1 MSAAAVARVMA
12 IDTSRQLYDS
22 DATGWQRGLYD
33 DVQTTL
39 RAPVVNW
46 IFRTLTANEPALTRY
61 LWGQLKLVFETRL
74 CGETCVAY
82 RTAVR
87 DPFDGL
93 PRYQATDL
101 NLDPWAWRELRGQ
114 LRTFDTVVPRLAVAF
129 ELVYRSL
136 HGDPVGSDPR
146 SDETAT
152 APLPAWLDG
161 ERGLAPT
168 MAAFDDFD
176 PAVEETVRAVQAFHG
191 FDEGLPSVY
200 RCLVQW
206 PDAFGR
212 LWTDLEPHLDSPAF
226 ETACAAARD
235 VTVDLVESTPYVP
248 QLSPDALRAA
258 GFDDGVV
265 SALRSLF
272 DDFARGPVETVLP
285 AVPLVAATVGAG
297 FTGP

>member
-1 MSAAAVARVMA
+1 
-12 IDTSRQLYDS
+12 
-22 DATGWQRGLYD
+22 
-33 DVQTTL
+33 
-39 RAPVVNW
+39 
-46 IFRTLTANEPALTRY
+46 
-61 LWGQLKLVFETRL
+61 
-74 CGETCVAY
+74 
-82 RTAVR
+82 
-87 DPFDGL
+87 
-93 PRYQATDL
+93 
-101 NLDPWAWRELRGQ
+101 
-114 LRTFDTVVPRLAVAF
+114 
-129 ELVYRSL
+129 
-136 HGDPVGSDPR
+136 
-146 SDETAT
+146 
-152 APLPAWLDG
+152 
-161 ERGLAPT
+161 

-206 PDAFGR
+206 PDAFAR

-226 ETACAAARD
+226 ETARAAARD